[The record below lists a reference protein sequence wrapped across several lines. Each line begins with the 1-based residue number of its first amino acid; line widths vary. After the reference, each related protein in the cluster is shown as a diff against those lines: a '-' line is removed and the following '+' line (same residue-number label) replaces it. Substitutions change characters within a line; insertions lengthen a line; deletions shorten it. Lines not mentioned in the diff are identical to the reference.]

1 MSDYMQAFIEFV
13 NDMPDRHL
21 LVSTLEAFHKARD
34 IERQSATDIIP
45 FGKYK
50 NRLIEDVFTENSG
63 YLKWMANNTDIREK
77 YPKLI
82 LNIDTLLLSNE

>member
-1 MSDYMQAFIEFV
+1 MSTYMNDFIEFV
-13 NDMPDRHL
+13 NDMPERHL
-21 LVSTLEAFHKARD
+21 LVTTLEAFHKSRKEQRETAVD
-34 IERQSATDIIP
+34 TIP

-50 NRLIEDVFTENSG
+50 NRLVEDVFTENSG